1 MTSTPLAAGPDPLA
15 EPTEAVPT
23 RWTVTFSLAT
33 LAVFVGWYGPL
44 QILLA
49 QQAEVVS
56 PGHKEAVLGLV
67 AGVGAAFSLVAN
79 PLWGAL
85 SDRTTSRYGR
95 RVPWVAGG
103 ALAGAVSLVLLGS
116 AASVTGM
123 LVGWCLVQVALN
135 APFAALSAA
144 IPDQV
149 PVADRGAGGAWFGVA
164 QTVGVMVGTGLATLA
179 GGGFAGYLLCA
190 VVVVAG
196 CLPYVLLRRDR
207 VLPADRRPAF
217 DLRGFLRGFW
227 LNPRAYPDFAWAW
240 TTRFLINL
248 GNAIALL
255 YLFFF
260 LKYAVRLPD
269 PESGV
274 FILTALNALTLLVTV
289 TVGGFWSD
297 RIGKRRVFV
306 CWSGV
311 LMSIAAFLLAGWQT
325 WTGAV
330 LAAVVLGIGFGAYT
344 SVDFALVTQVL
355 PAAADRAK
363 DLGVINV
370 ANALPQVLA
379 PAVAAPLVAG
389 VGAWLAPVV
398 GADRVTTGYASLYV
412 VSGLVGLLG
421 SVLVYRIRSVA

>member
-1 MTSTPLAAGPDPLA
+1 MTSTPLTADPDPLA
-15 EPTEAVPT
+15 EPVAPVPA
-23 RWTVTFSLAT
+23 RWTFTFSLAT
-33 LAVFVGWYGPL
+33 VAVFVGWYGPL

-49 QQAEVVS
+49 RQAETVS

-95 RVPWVAGG
+95 RIPWVLGG
-103 ALAGAVSLVLLGS
+103 ALAGAVSLLLLGS
-116 AASVTGM
+116 AGSVAGM

-164 QTVGVMVGTGLATLA
+164 QTVGVMAGTGLATLA
-179 GGGFAGYLLCA
+179 GGGFAGYLACAA
-190 VVVVAG
+190 VVLAG
-196 CLPYVLLRRDR
+196 SLPYVLLRRDR
-207 VLPADRRPAF
+207 VLPAARRPPF
-217 DLRGFLRGFW
+217 HLRRFLRGFW
-227 LNPRAYPDFAWAW
+227 LSPRAYPDFAWAW

-260 LKYAVRLPD
+260 LKYAVGIPD
-269 PESGV
+269 PETGV
-274 FILTALNALTLLVTV
+274 FILTALNALTLLATV
-289 TVGGFWSD
+289 MVGGYWSD

-311 LMSIAAFLLAGWQT
+311 LMSVAAFLLAGWQT
-325 WTGAV
+325 WPGAV
-330 LAAVVLGIGFGAYT
+330 VAAVVLGIGFGTYT

-370 ANALPQVLA
+370 ANTLPQVLA
-379 PAVAAPLVAG
+379 PVVAAPLVAG
-389 VGAWLAPVV
+389 VGAWLGSLA
-398 GADRVTTGYASLYV
+398 GTDRVSTGYAALYL

>member
-1 MTSTPLAAGPDPLA
+1 MTSTPLAAGSDPLA
-15 EPTEAVPT
+15 EPTEAVPK
-23 RWTVTFSLAT
+23 RWTFTFSLAT

-49 QQAEVVS
+49 RQAEVVS

-95 RVPWVAGG
+95 RIPWVVGG

-179 GGGFAGYLLCA
+179 GGGFAGYLACA
-190 VVVVAG
+190 VMVVAG

-207 VLPADRRPAF
+207 VLPLDRRPAF

-227 LNPRAYPDFAWAW
+227 LSPRAYPDFAWAW

-269 PESGV
+269 PETGV
-274 FILTALNALTLLVTV
+274 FILTALNALALLLTV
-289 TVGGFWSD
+289 TVGGYWSD
-297 RIGKRRVFV
+297 RIGRRRVFV

-311 LMSIAAFLLAGWQT
+311 LMSVAAFLLAGWQT

-330 LAAVVLGIGFGAYT
+330 LAAIVLGIGFGTYT

-379 PAVAAPLVAG
+379 PVVAAPLVAG
-389 VGAWLAPVV
+389 MGAWLASVA
-398 GADRVTTGYASLYV
+398 GTDRVTTGYAALYV